1 MREKEL
7 LKLLVGK
14 PFIIR
19 LEMTFMDRDH
29 LYFVFEHCKYGT
41 LSSLITHSGKLEH
54 DVAVFYSASILQA
67 LQQCFD
73 LKVMHRDLK
82 PENILIDEQKHIKLV
97 SLHHIH

>member
-14 PFIIR
+14 PFIIK
-19 LEMTFMDRDH
+19 LSETFMDREH

-41 LSSLITHSGKLEH
+41 LSTLITQSGKLEN
-54 DVAVFYSASILQA
+54 DVAVFFSASILQA

-97 SLHHIH
+97 SVQI